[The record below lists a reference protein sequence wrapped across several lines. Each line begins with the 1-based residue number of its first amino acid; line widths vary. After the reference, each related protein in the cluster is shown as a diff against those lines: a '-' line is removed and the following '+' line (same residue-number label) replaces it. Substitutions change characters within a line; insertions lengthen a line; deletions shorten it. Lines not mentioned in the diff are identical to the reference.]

1 MILQGGNSDTY
12 STVTYDCN
20 TYDWFSNFTEIAT
33 AFIWCQF
40 VCFHSFSSLKK
51 KTDLLY
57 LGRVSSCPI
66 RNIEKKNTNRIKNTW
81 ECVSFD
87 LITFNLKMIFLPL
100 FNLHLFIV
108 GSYLKQALVKLL
120 SSATAYFST
129 FKTNFLLNIT
139 ITRFE
144 QQLGGATVHIV
155 KAFWVSQVISL

>member
-1 MILQGGNSDTY
+1 
-12 STVTYDCN
+12 
-20 TYDWFSNFTEIAT
+20 
-33 AFIWCQF
+33 
-40 VCFHSFSSLKK
+40 
-51 KTDLLY
+51 
-57 LGRVSSCPI
+57 
-66 RNIEKKNTNRIKNTW
+66 
-81 ECVSFD
+81 
-87 LITFNLKMIFLPL
+87 MIFLPL

-155 KAFWVSQVISL
+155 KAF